1 MFAFL
6 VPFFGVFL
14 SAYMFEEIIQPS
26 LLLGAGLVTAGIVIV
41 TRFSGK

>member
-14 SAYMFEEIIQPS
+14 SAYMFDETIQPS
-26 LLLGAGLVTAGIVIV
+26 LLLGASLVTIGIVIV